1 MIQLIGKCLIGI
13 KIGNGSLLVCIR
25 KTTIYNIAFD
35 ILSGCSALPQVQ
47 AIGKFIIY
55 RKLSPPLQGG
65 AGGQG
70 VSNAA
75 ELVYIK
81 LSRPP
86 WGYSEAILVRS

>member
-47 AIGKFIIY
+47 AIGKFIFY
-55 RKLSPPLQGG
+55 RKLSPSARGG
-65 AGGQG
+65 WGQG

-81 LSRPP
+81 LS
-86 WGYSEAILVRS
+86 SN